1 VGRDDASAMF
11 QIPRFTVLF
20 DGGCPLC
27 RRTVKALRTIDWLGR
42 LQFVDG
48 TNAAARARIAPGLTE
63 AEILVEM
70 FVIDAR
76 GQRHGGYAGYLQLAR
91 AVPLLWP
98 FALLGPLP
106 GIRFAGDRLYRFVAA
121 NRIRRGRCTDEVCA
135 PAASTPRL

>member
-1 VGRDDASAMF
+1 MSH
-11 QIPRFTVLF
+11 IPRFTVLF

-27 RRTVKALRTIDWLGR
+27 RRTVKALRAIDWSGR

-48 TNAAARARIAPGLTE
+48 TKAAERTRIAPGLTE

-70 FVIDAR
+70 FVVDSR
-76 GQRHGGYAGYLQLAR
+76 GRRHGGYDGYLQLAR

-106 GIRFAGDRLYRFVAA
+106 GLRHLGDRLYRIVAA
-121 NRIRRGRCTDEVCA
+121 NRVRRGRCTDDLCA
-135 PAASTPRL
+135 PT